1 MKIKQYS
8 ELLFYIPL
16 TLLMI
21 ADFFPDSYLSNGIV
35 MKVNIGLLV
44 ALFVLSIVLKR
55 SRNVDDIEKINGQI
69 FALVYLV
76 VLDGIVDAARRGLT
90 IRIRVRQCCRLVC
103 GAHLDRR
110 NHLKKEKNESL
121 KKERSPRGIPT
132 KRKFSW
138 ASFCVYT

>member
-55 SRNVDDIEKINGQI
+55 SRNVGDIEKINGQI
-69 FALVYLV
+69 FALVYLLSLMALLTLLGGASQSGFGFDNVVVWFV
-76 VLDGIVDAARRGLT
+76 VLISIAE
-90 IRIRVRQCCRLVC
+90 IIS
-103 GAHLDRR
+103 
-110 NHLKKEKNESL
+110 KK
-121 KKERSPRGIPT
+121 KKMSH
-132 KRKFSW
+132 
-138 ASFCVYT
+138 